1 MRRRV
6 CVATLLVIFICFF
19 NIDISYPA
27 SDDTRTFVPIG
38 QTPDGKKVGL
48 NQFNGRLWNELD
60 LNGKSA
66 YILGMLDG
74 IDSFFIASK
83 PVATNN
89 FNYLVDIKD
98 SFHAS
103 GFNSIELAKMIDD
116 FYKDKSN
123 IKVPIFEI
131 LKCVVLKING
141 SQRDDLD
148 KVLSDLRK
156 KYN

>member
-1 MRRRV
+1 
-6 CVATLLVIFICFF
+6 
-19 NIDISYPA
+19 
-27 SDDTRTFVPIG
+27 
-38 QTPDGKKVGL
+38 
-48 NQFNGRLWNELD
+48 
-60 LNGKSA
+60 
-66 YILGMLDG
+66 MLDG